1 MEIKKNTIVIIAYGC
16 YNSAVWNAFQ
26 MHIEF
31 IRTMG
36 YPVSFIVEKKYSE
49 IVKKDYPK
57 NKLYTYR
64 NIFDLMIK
72 LINLKEESIYSPAAG
87 ISIST
92 FFAKVIKNKKVYYW
106 VQGIIPE
113 ESFLKHQSKI
123 RYFVL
128 SVIEYLALTISS
140 KQIFVSD
147 EMKMHLEMKYKKKY
161 SKSII
166 VPCISE
172 FEDDNSVKE
181 KDSFVYLGGM
191 SAWQRVDRMLE
202 LFNDIVEY
210 SKPNAKLYIATL
222 EKQKAQIYIHDYLAP
237 KYHKNVE
244 VLSIVNRDDVSHF
257 LSTKEFGFLI
267 REESVVNYVSSPIKL
282 AEYLS
287 CGVNVIISESVK
299 SYASTI
305 EENGAGINLKENERF
320 NISFNQ
326 YISNRENAHKVYDY
340 FFSAKKHLESYAKL
354 FGNKKG

>member
-1 MEIKKNTIVIIAYGC
+1 MEIKKNRIVFIAYGC

-31 IRTMG
+31 IRTLG
-36 YPVSFIVEKKYSE
+36 YPISFIVEEKYSE

-72 LINLKEESIYSPAAG
+72 LTNVEEEILYSPASG
-87 ISIST
+87 ITTST
-92 FFAKVIKNKKVYYW
+92 LFAKAIKNKKVYYW
-106 VQGIIPE
+106 VQGVIPE

-128 SVIEYLALTISS
+128 SIIEYLALTISS

-147 EMKMHLEMKYKKKY
+147 EMKIYLEMKYKKSY
-161 SKSII
+161 SKSIV
-166 VPCISE
+166 VPCVSE
-172 FEDDNSVKE
+172 FKDDNSVKE

-222 EKQKAQIYIHDYLAP
+222 EKQQAEAYVQKYLSP
-237 KYHKNVE
+237 KYHKNVK
-244 VLSIVNRDDVSHF
+244 VLSIVNREEIPHF

-299 SYASTI
+299 SYASII
-305 EENGAGINLKENERF
+305 EKNGAGIKVEEQERF
-320 NISFNQ
+320 RSSFNQ
-326 YISNRENAHKVYDY
+326 YISNRDNAHKVYDY
-340 FFSAKKHLESYAKL
+340 FFSSEKHLKSYSKL
-354 FGNKKG
+354 FYK